1 VQSGV
6 TYESLN
12 ENLKTVRFLFVWGL
26 CYDVLFPRRTSHTTP
41 MYYQA
46 QYAVRGAIVLRA
58 MELAKQMAAGEK
70 LPFDRILYCNIGNP
84 QSLEQKPLTFNRQV
98 HALLECPDLMNN
110 ESVRVASRLC
120 AGVLLSR
127 VALTAVAV
135 VGGRSF
141 SLLMLWHALS
151 TC

>member
-1 VQSGV
+1 
-6 TYESLN
+6 
-12 ENLKTVRFLFVWGL
+12 
-26 CYDVLFPRRTSHTTP
+26 
-41 MYYQA
+41 M
-46 QYAVRGAIVLRA
+46 LRA

-141 SLLMLWHALS
+141 SLLMLWHARS